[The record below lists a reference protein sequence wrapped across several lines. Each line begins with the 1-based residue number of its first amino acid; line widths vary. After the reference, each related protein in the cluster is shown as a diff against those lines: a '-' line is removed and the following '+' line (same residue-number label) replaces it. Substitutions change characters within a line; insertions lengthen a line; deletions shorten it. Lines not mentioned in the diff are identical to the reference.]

1 MLYLELLNLIN
12 NGNQITIVSKNKNT
26 NSEVARLYFTLY
38 HNPLYFNKISVSKTI
53 IINHKIRASV
63 HGRVIKKEEMK
74 QIHFVHIDKLEK
86 WMLETNERLSS
97 KLKMN
102 EINQNI
108 QPSLNQDIQPS
119 LNQDININQ
128 DNTNI
133 TNIVLKK
140 YKLHTKIMYK
150 QRIIILLD
158 DVVIPDKLNPSKSIT
173 GNEIDSLEHHEW
185 KLYLTNLIKKYNELK
200 SKYFIVSIKQRG
212 RRTKKDKFNSK
223 LDELG
228 FKPLSDE
235 EKQIIHE
242 TDIQE
247 FTNTNKIENSEI
259 KLTEEQINAQIRLQ
273 SKISNYNVN
282 RLKFNQN
289 DVSVINPLDQNY
301 KSDLEILQEQIIN
314 ISNLEPDPQ
323 HPSYITKF
331 DILND
336 IFNLKIPT
344 FNEIMISMDET
355 CLLNQNL
362 NINLLKNQNSLIFH
376 IAVNGLPQLINY
388 KSPNYL
394 NINAWKDINMLR
406 IDYMIISDK
415 FEILK
420 QMSHYIANPNVHNTV
435 KFEVNNKI
443 NDDYR
448 NEHGISFT
456 EIAEFIKNDILVF
469 NIKCIISHGTDVN
482 YNLLLLEYERNILN
496 LDIFK
501 NMIIINTKQYLW
513 KQDVKERMEDFEE
526 CRTCN
531 TKLEMIYNLLKH
543 RLRINK

>member
-1 MLYLELLNLIN
+1 MLYLELLNLIDS
-12 NGNQITIVSKNKNT
+12 GNQITIVSNNKNT

-63 HGRVIKKEEMK
+63 HGKVIKKEEMK
-74 QIHFVHIDKLEK
+74 QIHFVHINKLEK
-86 WMLETNERLSS
+86 WMLETNERLIS
-97 KLKMN
+97 KLKIN
-102 EINQNI
+102 ELNINQ
-108 QPSLNQDIQPS
+108 QDIQPS
-119 LNQDININQ
+119 SSINQ
-128 DNTNI
+128 NINI
-133 TNIVLKK
+133 TNIILKK

-200 SKYFIVSIKQRG
+200 SKYFIISIKQRG

-228 FKPLSDE
+228 FKLLSDE

-247 FTNTNKIENSEI
+247 FTNINKIEDSNIE
-259 KLTEEQINAQIRLQ
+259 LTEEQINAQIRLQ
-273 SKISNYNVN
+273 SKISNYNAN

-289 DVSVINPLDQNY
+289 DISVINPLDPNY

-323 HPSYITKF
+323 HPNYITKF
-331 DILND
+331 DVLND

-355 CLLNQNL
+355 CLLNQSSNL
-362 NINLLKNQNSLIFH
+362 ISPKNRNSLIFH

-388 KSPNYL
+388 KSPNYS
-394 NINAWKDINMLR
+394 NINAWDNINILR

-420 QMSHYIANPNVHNTV
+420 RMSHYVANPNIHNTV
-435 KFEVNNKI
+435 KFEINNKI

-448 NEHGISFT
+448 NEHGISFI
-456 EIAEFIKNDILVF
+456 EIAEFIKNDILEF
-469 NIKCIISHGTDVN
+469 NVKYIISHGTDVN
-482 YNLLLLEYERNILN
+482 YNLLLLEYERNMLN

-513 KQDVKERMEDFEE
+513 KQDVKERMEEFEE
-526 CRTCN
+526 CKKCN

-543 RLRINK
+543 RLRII